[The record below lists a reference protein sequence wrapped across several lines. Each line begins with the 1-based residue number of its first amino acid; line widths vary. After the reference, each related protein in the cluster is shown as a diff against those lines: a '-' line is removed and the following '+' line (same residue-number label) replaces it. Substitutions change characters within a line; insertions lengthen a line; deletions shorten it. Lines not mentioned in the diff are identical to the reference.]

1 MTRPVTEF
9 RNDDTG
15 SKPPVHWLSIGQLTV
30 ADRRTSMDREEEKKK
45 KKNGAKKVKN
55 KQGRY

>member
-1 MTRPVTEF
+1 MTRPVAEF

-30 ADRRTSMDREEEKKK
+30 PDRRTSMDREEEKKK
-45 KKNGAKKVKN
+45 KKQWGKKGQK
-55 KQGRY
+55 